1 MQTKNPASKHFF
13 AVFSVAIAIAAAG
26 CGDENKADL
35 VNGKTLF
42 VEKCGACHTLERAG
56 TKGVVGPNLDN
67 SFHSA
72 RADGMTADTVASVV
86 DGQIQF
92 PGPTGASVP
101 DQYVMPADI
110 VTGEDA
116 RDVAAYV
123 GLVAGVEGQDEG
135 RLASAGGGG
144 DGKSIFTQNC
154 GSCHALTDAGTAGA
168 TGPKLDGIGKQGKKY
183 IETSIEDP
191 DAKIAAGFAK
201 GVMPTTYG
209 TQLTPEELQ
218 ALVEYLLDQKK

>member
-13 AVFSVAIAIAAAG
+13 ALFVAVVAIVAAG
-26 CGDENKADL
+26 CGNDDRADL

-56 TKGVVGPNLDN
+56 TKGVVGPNLDD
-67 SFHSA
+67 SFRSA
-72 RADGMTADTVASVV
+72 RADGMTADTVASVT

-101 DQYVMPADI
+101 DEYVMPANI
-110 VTGEDA
+110 VTGDDA
-116 RDVAAYV
+116 RDVSAYV

-154 GSCHALTDAGTAGA
+154 GSCHALADAGTAGA
-168 TGPKLDGIGKQGKKY
+168 TGPKLDGIGKQGNKF
-183 IETSIEDP
+183 IELAIVDP
-191 DAKIAAGFAK
+191 NAEIAKGFAQ
-201 GVMPTTYG
+201 GVMPATYG
-209 TQLTPEELQ
+209 DQFSEEELQ
-218 ALVEYLLDQKK
+218 ALVDYLLEQK